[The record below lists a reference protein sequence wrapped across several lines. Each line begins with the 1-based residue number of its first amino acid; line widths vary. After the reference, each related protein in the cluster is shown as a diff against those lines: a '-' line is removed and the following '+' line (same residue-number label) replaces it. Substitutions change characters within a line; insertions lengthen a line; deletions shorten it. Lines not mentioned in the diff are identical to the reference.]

1 MQKILQLVACGTS
14 FAAWRAST
22 ASLEKPGIV
31 SAEMRGTIAAR
42 TIEVFIL
49 SCLRIVLLWAIK
61 NGVESYRIE

>member
-31 SAEMRGTIAAR
+31 SAVIIGTIAAR
-42 TIEVFIL
+42 TIEGFIL
-49 SCLRIVLLWAIK
+49 LSLKIVLRWAIM
-61 NGVESYRIE
+61 NGAESYRIE